1 MIEVEIKNA
10 LSSFTYNTTSNKQVP
25 QRYCLELM
33 IIAEN
38 IINAEEKNLLL
49 LGEI

>member
-1 MIEVEIKNA
+1 MIGVEIKIA
-10 LSSFTYNTTSNKQVP
+10 LFSFTYNTTSNKQVP

-33 IIAEN
+33 LIVKN
-38 IINAEEKNLLL
+38 IIKTEEKNLLL

>member
-1 MIEVEIKNA
+1 MIGVEIKIA
-10 LSSFTYNTTSNKQVP
+10 LFSLTYNTTSNKQVS

-33 IIAEN
+33 IIVKN
-38 IINAEEKNLLL
+38 IINAEEKSLFL